1 MDFEKKLN
9 QLSAYN
15 IAFEIKQGYYHVCL
29 VYNNN
34 NWEIMESDNEN
45 LYIEKRNGICHYIGE
60 TNKVTI
66 DEIFAS
72 IQSTIDY
79 NIDLEN
85 KLILF
90 RQKTEELQE
99 LFSKEDIE
107 KLRTIRFEFGEKEE
121 KKKRGRKPKKENQK
135 SKETDTKEET
145 VEKVENSEKET
156 EEISNPQQFEEET
169 QPQINEEEDIVIM
182 NEGYMEELERE

>member
-1 MDFEKKLN
+1 MDFEKKLKE
-9 QLSAYN
+9 LSAYN

-29 VYNNN
+29 VYNS
-34 NWEIMESDNEN
+34 NWNIVESDNEN

-79 NIDLEN
+79 NIDLEK

-99 LFSKEDIE
+99 LFSTEDIE
-107 KLRTIRFEFGEKEE
+107 KLKTIKFVFEEKEE
-121 KKKRGRKPKKENQK
+121 KKKRGRKPKKEV
-135 SKETDTKEET
+135 SIPKETDIKADTA
-145 VEKVENSEKET
+145 EKTENKEKET
-156 EEISNPQQFEEET
+156 EEIPNTHQVEEEIR
-169 QPQINEEEDIVIM
+169 PQINEEEDIVIM